1 MRLGRNLRAEQDDR
15 LERGQ
20 EECCLFTLH
29 DLCHFFSPNAR
40 KGERRGAG
48 GKRKIDARG
57 DVGGRRAE
65 GVKTEDE
72 RIR

>member
-1 MRLGRNLRAEQDDR
+1 MTDLNADR
-15 LERGQ
+15 RSAAFL
-20 EECCLFTLH
+20 
-29 DLCHFFSPNAR
+29 LCMTCVIFFSPNAR

>member
-1 MRLGRNLRAEQDDR
+1 MT
-15 LERGQ
+15 
-20 EECCLFTLH
+20 CVI
-29 DLCHFFSPNAR
+29 FFSPNAR

>member
-1 MRLGRNLRAEQDDR
+1 MSFFFLLT
-15 LERGQ
+15 Q
-20 EECCLFTLH
+20 E
-29 DLCHFFSPNAR
+29 
-40 KGERRGAG
+40 KGRGAG